1 MQHDDVEPPEGTP
14 RVRALWDSALKRAV
28 DVCVAGAGLTLSA
41 PVMAVVAGAI
51 YADMGAPVLYR
62 QVRPG
67 YRGRPIRIWKFRTMT
82 NERGED
88 GQLLPDAER
97 LTRLGRLLRELSLDE
112 LPQLVNVLTGEMSL
126 VGPRPLLVRYL
137 PRYSPRQRLR
147 LWAKPGITGW
157 AQINGRNTVD
167 WKTRLELDAWY
178 VEHQSLWLDLRI
190 LLATASKVLVHDD
203 VLAGAGA
210 EFGEFWGEEGPPE
223 GSPQAMPVEE
233 DERPAMA

>member
-97 LTRLGRLLRELSLDE
+97 LTSLGRLLRELSLDE
-112 LPQLVNVLTGEMSL
+112 LPQLANVLTGEMSL

-157 AQINGRNTVD
+157 AQINGRNAVD

-178 VEHQSLWLDLRI
+178 VEHQSLLLDLKI
-190 LLATASKVLVHDD
+190 LLATASKVLARDD

-210 EFGEFWGEEGPPE
+210 EFGEFWGEEEPPE
-223 GSPQAMPVEE
+223 GSPHAMPVEE